1 MPEIKNTF
9 LQGKMNKDLDERLVP
24 NGEYR
29 DAQNIEV
36 STSESSNVGVVKNIL
51 GNHRL
56 ENIVDTSIFKCVGSI
71 ANEKTDKLYWFIS
84 SDNKDAIIEYD
95 VTNDVTQPVVVDMHA
110 GTSKSVL
117 KFTGNIITGISIIDD
132 LLFWTDNNS
141 EPKKINIETC
151 KKGTVDIDSHT
162 QLSFDRGGF
171 HAITLDKVSN
181 DANNNRF
188 SKKRPKKGRYFWVS
202 VRQFALMLGY
212 DLEDFIQAHIDW
224 GTSQPGESEWQVKRY
239 RDGNFLGEITVAFFS
254 PFDEFGNFEID
265 SAGSVI
271 STNGTHGRRVGNFQ
285 NDFHIGDMLYGTG
298 TSVDLQEKHITVI
311 KTKPLNTLSVK
322 INHSDSATTSQ
333 NKSTTSSTGNIPNL
347 FETKFPRFSYRYRY
361 SDGEYSAFAPFTDAI
376 FNPKYPKNTSIAG
389 ESEAFYNQDNVY
401 DTKDSYNK
409 AMVNSIHSVELS
421 NFITAQT
428 LENVIEVDI
437 LYKQEESSV
446 IYSIA
451 TIKHNDEDWHYPGD
465 DEGGSVGI
473 DRDSEYENF
482 MSIGGYTKGK
492 YIVSTENIY
501 AALPANQLLRPWD
514 NVPKKALA
522 QDVTGNRIV
531 YGNYVQNY
539 NFTNNTIMKVGYEKR
554 NNIINSFARKALP
567 SVKSQRN
574 YQLGVV
580 YCDRYGRETPV
591 FTSKEGAVNVPWQ
604 GSSGNKNA
612 STSNQLRTK
621 IINNFPQWVD
631 SIKFFVKE
639 TSNEYYNLTM
649 DRAWISEST
658 YELDDADGHIWI
670 SFPSSDR
677 NKISENDYIILKKKI
692 GNGENQINFENK
704 YKVLDIKNEAP
715 DAIKYEL
722 VHLGDKTNYTSSPLE
737 DLMYH
742 SNRRIDRQNAD
753 VIILS
758 SADWAAGFNA
768 PLESGGQSSAEG
780 LVDVINSNDL
790 YLSWQRVTGTNK
802 SRSKKYK
809 VSKGKYN
816 NGANTPHYVLHLSTP
831 ITRIDAD
838 IAHEDGDSSDTST
851 TGFHSELNFA
861 IEEKKLRDEQDFSGK
876 FFVKISKNQVTDF
889 IENGSEVNVLDKF
902 LVKAKNKSWYW
913 QDDIGQDTAVTSAN
927 HGVLNYTGYVVT
939 YTSYLD
945 TNYIQHGHAG
955 AGANNVVGNI
965 TADGDVLKTTD
976 YWEAWQGI
984 KTKHKPT
991 FFVDSMYLA
1000 AGQSD
1005 ASDNAK
1011 YCCVTWAGMGA
1022 NSSGTNDNVGETGSA
1037 WSYPPL
1043 LTWLNE
1049 SDVVSS
1055 GDSDY
1060 SDFISDNEKLIYTS
1074 PVLSNNE
1081 DWDDLP
1087 VDGWIGPLQKVDRVI
1102 MDNSTTPHK
1111 ANKNHVNG
1119 LEGFLL
1125 NGATRKHVVGPRR
1138 WFSGMTGTEY
1148 GVGVDTKTYSHDGEE
1163 DRHFMHLS
1171 FFAPG
1176 DDLHDS
1182 NWDNLADT
1190 TSEQAIYGENS
1201 WSANLQ
1207 GIWGGGAFTGSSDGD
1222 TFGAT
1227 NDHTHFP
1234 METNNSSN
1242 GDLLFKAPG
1251 PGVGFGYDINYREKY
1266 ERQWDPTFNSEGDD
1280 DNEIR
1285 DFIRNLHPGSQF
1297 RFNRPYTTGSVAE
1310 LIDDTVYTIKNV
1322 TIKKI
1327 YNHTSWRKTYN
1338 RYVSNEGYYYD
1349 TPQHIDYQSV
1359 ERVALDWLDGLDS
1372 SGIGTSST
1380 LETKLKSKIEQFGA
1394 AHNRRVCYIIEL
1406 DKNPV
1411 DSESALGNPIS
1422 AKTIHNSTGA
1432 ALPNDCMN
1440 ADVGAQNY
1448 CNIEFLTPVKD
1459 VKLKDLDKFPA
1470 IWEIDPKKKE
1480 VDLDIYYEA
1489 SNAIPVRI
1497 NETTNELFAPIGCR
1511 VEVMGSK
1518 TATSGLQA
1526 GTAADGSNVF
1536 TTSRPCILESWD
1548 NNVATFHP
1556 GFPKGGVSEI
1566 DYTGVFFKFI
1576 KKDGSYVVAQAGEQQ
1591 LTGEISGLKRSFEFR
1606 EDVGNAISAGLSW
1619 YNCFSFGNGLESNRI
1634 KDDFNETFI
1643 TNGVKASTTTQ
1654 QIYEE
1659 ERKKHGLIY
1668 SGLYNSNSGTN
1679 DLNQFIMAEKITKDL
1694 NPTYGSIQKL
1704 FSRNSDLVTF
1714 CEDKVVKVLANKDAV
1729 YNADGNPQL
1738 TANENVLGQAIPFVG
1753 EYGISNN
1760 PESFASESYRA
1771 YFTDKQR
1778 GSVLRLSQDGL
1789 TPISNAGMKDW
1800 FRDNLRKYESL
1811 IGTYDSYKEDY
1822 NITLTNNPN
1831 FNENIITDSFL
1842 SFGVEFDDV
1851 QIGSENQIEN
1861 PGVFS
1866 GVPLSYLYEPNQY
1879 DVLATDGSDV
1889 NNPFV
1894 WPSFTQ
1900 EAYDFIGYVKITHHA
1915 AIPYESLQNEV
1926 PQSQAPDI
1934 IISNTIPFSFATYT
1948 PYDGS
1953 TGISYYSNYENGG
1966 LLDDG
1971 WIFDHVYDNVSDDL
1985 FGANRTLYADYSSVH
2000 VSTTGENGI
2009 YCDLERNIFWQDP
2022 PTSSNISFHQTVDE
2036 DNPSGTTT
2044 SVLNTPIG
2052 SGSYSN
2058 YYTYWQTGY
2067 DPAVEKIIEYPLSGD
2082 SPINRAKISGAITRD
2097 SSDKTITFDRCHDKT
2112 YLQLTDIGD
2121 TNEDGINKTVND
2133 ASGVPYMT
2141 NGGLGSPYGG
2151 SAWHG
2156 TMFNGDELHIQ
2167 VKLICYKTVYSA
2179 FDSSNPTAP
2188 TGYHAPLYGYNY
2200 IEPQIELL
2208 DCGMGIPSDK
2218 IQSFASTAIYTGS
2231 DPYLSYNPYKFMV
2244 SHNDGSDR
2252 GPGSSFNQI
2261 TLTGGQYGGYN
2272 EVAGNTYSP
2281 PLTHGDWTY
2290 IKGLSS
2296 SSTVTFPN
2304 TNNIPEAT
2312 VHYGDMNVYGNQLD
2326 AGVSETFTL
2335 YVGASFKFRDPNQQA
2350 ADGTSNNI
2358 TYDNDGNLQIST
2370 TLSKVISKLEIVI
2383 KNDADS
2389 GPAAAFGGVY
2399 GGTNITPLARQLWKV
2414 EKVLV
2419 RKGFGAVGP
2428 HIEYVPEVTTPGLTT
2443 HYVAPVPPELP
2454 TNANPL
2460 GGIPA
2465 WTQVEHLDNK
2475 GFGNNTWSIDDDA
2488 YGSSTANT
2496 LHTHQQ
2502 ITSGFGGDYPAVVTY
2517 GDGQNQSDVSSTPTS
2532 NAIEYMVP
2540 GTPPTGDYTQPANIN
2555 SVSANTFDR
2564 ASFGQ
2569 YPLGNNTTGHDS
2581 QTPISFNNDF
2591 LYIEHISSGHAS
2603 DILYDDLVG
2612 NDVWQV
2618 NEWYLVDIEYDN
2630 TSGNNTGLGADGLF
2644 WIHGVADGNFT
2655 TNQGAADPDNGVGL
2669 VQTNNSNT
2677 IQHIQLVPADRTEYG
2692 TPREVL
2698 RGIFQVHPDS
2708 YRATTNPHKFR
2719 LRVRGCTNGVKI
2731 NKIIAKKLTG
2741 GIWSNWISTNGFPT
2755 DWITNPLTAAWS
2767 NFQTVHAFDK
2777 KHLYFFGGKLCWEF
2791 TLNTSTWA
2799 NYSAKFEQEFPTA
2812 LTISPLGWKLKFT
2825 ITDNPK
2831 TNNPISGS
2839 LSGFVTGENAT
2850 GATEGVYFENIQD
2863 IGSYSIQFTFDGDIT
2878 TWSIKS
2884 APIGFDP
2891 DGASGSDYTTASL
2904 TPTSSATI
2912 PTGATA
2918 AFFGDK
2924 KIFFFPSNLTTS
2936 AEYAIG
2942 NISLTDSSNIFTGGS
2957 ATSWNFSGFNTSLD
2971 NYIQWIADPTTNEG
2985 YISLN
2990 TCPVADN
2997 SFNQLKFIN
3006 INQNITNTIN
3016 QFEQYKI
3023 SLLHNVEVGSSA
3035 TLAVYYYNTQGFGFK
3050 LTDIVNDAQNNTI
3063 VSAPGFHNGWKKFE
3077 KTVTIGE
3084 LDSNGVPTA
3093 GSVWSASQSDP
3104 LGIDDYSN
3112 YDSDL
3117 KNSFVIV
3124 VQGSVDQEDLISGFI
3139 DNISMVKTYDIN
3151 TENDKTISFSED
3163 VNGWTSFKSFIP
3175 ENGASLSKK
3184 YFTFDQGALFQH
3196 YVPLK
3201 LNPTSNAWEQCDENV
3216 ANNYNRFYG
3225 ITSYNSSV
3233 TAMLNQEPSTVKSF
3247 RTLNYEGSQAKIL
3260 RPVNI
3265 QVTDPITNTSSV
3277 VLSADQQVNANNA
3290 EAFFKVGDIEGWVCS
3305 SISTDLESGSVIEF
3319 IKKEGKWFNYIKGKH
3334 LKTNIDTSANH
3345 VQGIGMASSV
3355 VDVNVS

>member
-9 LQGKMNKDLDERLVP
+9 LQGKMNKDLDERLIP
-24 NGEYR
+24 NGQYR

-84 SDNKDAIIEYD
+84 SDSKDAIIEYD
-95 VTNDVTQPVVVDMHA
+95 VTNDVTVPVVVDLQA
-110 GTSKSVL
+110 GTSNAVL
-117 KFTGNIITGISIIDD
+117 KFTGNIITGINIIDD

-151 KKGTVDIDSHT
+151 KKGTIDIDSHT
-162 QLSFDRGGF
+162 QLSFDRGSF

-181 DANNNRF
+181 SANGNRF
-188 SKKRPKKGRYFWVS
+188 GKKRPKKGRYFWVS

-224 GTSQPGESEWQVKRY
+224 TDTVGTPNPSTSEWAVRHY
-239 RDGNFLGEITVAFFS
+239 RAGNFLGTVNVVFFA
-254 PFDEFGNFEID
+254 PFDEFGNFAID
-265 SAGSVI
+265 SSGVTI
-271 STNGTHGRRVGNFQ
+271 STNGTHGRRVGNVQ
-285 NDFHIGDMLYGTG
+285 NDFHVGDMFYGTDI
-298 TSVDLQEKHITVI
+298 TVDLQEKHITVI
-311 KTKPLNTLSVK
+311 KAKPLNTLSVK
-322 INHSDSATTSQ
+322 INHSDSKTTSK
-333 NKSTTSSTGNIPNL
+333 NKLTTSSTSSIPNL
-347 FETKFPRFSYRYRY
+347 FETKFPRFSYRYKY
-361 SDGEYSAFAPFTDAI
+361 SDGEYSAFAPFTDAV
-376 FNPKYPKNTSIAG
+376 FNPKYPKDTSVTG
-389 ESEAFYNQDNVY
+389 KSETFYNQDNIY
-401 DTKDSYNK
+401 DVKDSYNK

-428 LENVIEVDI
+428 LENVVEVDI

-451 TIKHNDEDWHYPGD
+451 TIKHSNKDWHYPGS
-465 DEGGSVGI
+465 DEAGNVGI

-482 MSIGGYTKGK
+482 MSIGGYKKGN
-492 YIVSTENIY
+492 YTVTTENIY

-522 QDVTGNRIV
+522 QEVTGNRVV

-539 NFTNNTIMKVGYEKR
+539 NLGEDTTMKVRYEKR
-554 NNIINSFARKALP
+554 KNIINSFSRSALP
-567 SVKSQRN
+567 SIKSQRN
-574 YQLGVV
+574 YQLGVI

-591 FTSKEGAVNVPWQ
+591 FTSKEGAVHVPWQ
-604 GSSGNKNA
+604 DLRGNKNA

-658 YELDDADGHIWI
+658 YELDDLDGHIWI

-677 NKISENDYIILKKKI
+677 NKISENDYIVLKKKI

-722 VHLGDKTNYTSSPLE
+722 VHLGNRTNYTSTPLE
-737 DLMYH
+737 NLMTH
-742 SNRRIDRQNAD
+742 PNRRVDRQNND
-753 VIILS
+753 VIVLNS
-758 SADWAAGFNA
+758 DQWANNFSA
-768 PLESGGQSSAEG
+768 PLTPGGLATGQYPG
-780 LVDVINSNDL
+780 IRDMINGNL
-790 YLSWQRVTGTNK
+790 YISWQRVTGTNK

-809 VSKGKYN
+809 VSKGTSKTGQYIL
-816 NGANTPHYVLHLSTP
+816 YLSTP
-831 ITRIDAD
+831 ITRTDAD
-838 IAHEDGDSSDTST
+838 IAHENGDSSDTST

-861 IEEKKLRDEQDFSGK
+861 IEEKRLRDEQDFSGK

-889 IENGSEVNVLDKF
+889 IENGSEISVLDQF

-913 QDDIGQDTAVTSAN
+913 QDDRGTIVDAAHAN
-927 HGVLNYTGYVVT
+927 YGILNYTGFESST
-939 YTSYLD
+939 GTGD
-945 TNYIQHGHAG
+945 NYIQNVN
-955 AGANNVVGNI
+955 NNVVGNVD
-965 TADGDVLKTTD
+965 ADSATLKVTD

-984 KTKHKPT
+984 KTKFGPT

-1011 YCCVTWAGMGA
+1011 YCCVTWAGIGA
-1022 NSSGTNDNVGETGSA
+1022 NSTGTNDNVGETGSA

-1074 PVLSNNE
+1074 PILSNNE
-1081 DWDDLP
+1081 DWDGLP
-1087 VDGWIGPLQKVDRVI
+1087 VDGWIGPLQKVDRVA
-1102 MDNSTTPHK
+1102 MDNSTTPHQ

-1148 GVGVDTKTYSHDGEE
+1148 GVGVDTKTYSYDGEE

-1176 DDLHDS
+1176 QDLHDG
-1182 NWDNLADT
+1182 NWDDLADT

-1207 GIWGGGAFTGSSDGD
+1207 GIWGGGVFTGSSDAAA
-1222 TFGAT
+1222 FGVT

-1242 GDLLFKAPG
+1242 GDLLFEAPS
-1251 PGVGFGYDINYREKY
+1251 PGVGFGYDIEYREKY
-1266 ERQWDPTFNSEGDD
+1266 ERQWDPTFNSDGDD

-1297 RFNRPYTTGSVAE
+1297 RFNRPFTGGNVAE

-1327 YNHTSWRKTYN
+1327 YNHTSWRRTYN
-1338 RYVSNEGYYYD
+1338 RYVTDEGYFYS
-1349 TPQHIDYQSV
+1349 TAQNLDYQSV
-1359 ERVALDWLDGLDS
+1359 EQVALDWLDELDA

-1380 LETKLKSKIEQFGA
+1380 LESNLKSKIEQFGA

-1422 AKTIHNSTGA
+1422 ANTVHKTSGA
-1432 ALPNDCMN
+1432 ALPDDCMS
-1440 ADVGAQNY
+1440 ADHTAGNY

-1459 VKLKDLDKFPA
+1459 ILLKDLNKFPA

-1489 SNAIPVRI
+1489 SSAIPVRI
-1497 NETTNELFAPIGCR
+1497 NEKTNELFAPIGCR
-1511 VEVMGSK
+1511 VEVVGSRI
-1518 TATSGLQA
+1518 ATSALQA
-1526 GTAADGSNVF
+1526 GTAADASAVF
-1536 TTSRPCILESWD
+1536 TTTTPCILESWD
-1548 NNVATFHP
+1548 NNIATFHP
-1556 GFPKGGVSEI
+1556 GFPKGDVSEI
-1566 DYTGVFFKFI
+1566 DYTGLFFKFI
-1576 KKDGSYVVAQAGEQQ
+1576 RKDGSYTIAQAGEQQ
-1591 LTGEISGLKRSFEFR
+1591 LTGSITGMKKHFTFR
-1606 EDVGNAISAGLSW
+1606 EDVGNSISAGLSW

-1643 TNGVKASTTTQ
+1643 TNGVRASTTTK

-1659 ERKKHGLIY
+1659 ERKRHGLIY

-1714 CEDKVVKVLANKDAV
+1714 CEDKVVKVLANKDAIF
-1729 YNADGNPQL
+1729 NADGNPQL

-1778 GSVLRLSQDGL
+1778 GSVLRLSQDGI

-1800 FRDNLRKYESL
+1800 FRDHLRQYNSL

-1842 SFGVEFDDV
+1842 SFGVESDDV
-1851 QIGSENQIEN
+1851 VVGSGNMIEN

-1879 DVLATDGSDV
+1879 DVLETANPAYG
-1889 NNPFV
+1889 NPFV

-1915 AIPYESLQNEV
+1915 EIPYESLQPEV
-1926 PQSQAPDI
+1926 PANTDPDI
-1934 IISNTIPFSFATYT
+1934 VVSDAIPFSLAEYT
-1948 PYDGS
+1948 VHDGS
-1953 TGISYYSNYENGG
+1953 TSISALSEYENGS

-1971 WIFDHVYDNVSDDL
+1971 WILDHLYGNVTDDL
-1985 FGANRTLYADYSSVH
+1985 FGANRTFYADYSNVH

-2009 YCDLERNIFWQDP
+2009 YCNLKRFIYAPIYQSTSDSNGALHGVNENNTSASTNVVSQPIP
-2022 PTSSNISFHQTVDE
+2022 PFTWVGNLSSTW
-2036 DNPSGTTT
+2036 PA
-2044 SVLNTPIG
+2044 
-2052 SGSYSN
+2052 
-2058 YYTYWQTGY
+2058 GY
-2067 DPAVEKIIEYPLSGD
+2067 DPAVEKWTSYPLPSNSQADLIKASG
-2082 SPINRAKISGAITRD
+2082 SITR
-2097 SSDKTITFDRCHDKT
+2097 SAGDKTILFDRCHNESYILFDA
-2112 YLQLTDIGD
+2112 IGQD
-2121 TNEDGINKTVND
+2121 NEDGVNQTVND
-2133 ASGVPYMT
+2133 ASDVPYMSSP
-2141 NGGLGSPYGG
+2141 NINNSAYGS
-2151 SAWHG
+2151 SAHHA
-2156 TMFNGDELHIQ
+2156 TMFNGDELHVQI
-2167 VKLICYKTVYSA
+2167 KLICYKTVYNA
-2179 FDSSNPTAP
+2179 FDNSNPTAP
-2188 TGYHAPLYGYNY
+2188 TGYLAPNYGYNY
-2200 IEPQIELL
+2200 IEPQITLL
-2208 DCGMGIPSDK
+2208 DNGTPLSNDVLH
-2218 IQSFASTAIYTGS
+2218 SYVNSAIYTGS
-2231 DPYLSYNPYKFMV
+2231 DPSLLYSPYTRMISYNT
-2244 SHNDGSDR
+2244 GGDR
-2252 GPGSSFNQI
+2252 GPGSEFNKI
-2261 TLTGGQYGGYN
+2261 ANTTTNGGYVD
-2272 EVAGNTYSP
+2272 VANQGVFGLSN

-2290 IKGLSS
+2290 VTGLHD
-2296 SSTVTFPN
+2296 SSTITFPN
-2304 TNNIPEAT
+2304 TSNIPDAT
-2312 VHYGDMNVYGNQLD
+2312 VDSASD
-2326 AGVSETFTL
+2326 AGTFTL
-2335 YVGASFKFRDPNQQA
+2335 YVGASFKFRDPNQQ
-2350 ADGTSNNI
+2350 DSSGNSNST
-2358 TYDNDGNLQIST
+2358 TYDADGNLQDST
-2370 TLSKVISKLEIVI
+2370 TLKKVVDRLQISI
-2383 KNDADS
+2383 KNVAPPGSTTLFQGTGS
-2389 GPAAAFGGVY
+2389 GNN
-2399 GGTNITPLARQLWKV
+2399 GTYQGTDIYPLTRPLWKI
-2414 EKVLV
+2414 EKVFIK
-2419 RKGFGAVGP
+2419 KGFGAIGP
-2428 HIEYVPEVTTPGLTT
+2428 HIDYTPEVTTPGQTT
-2443 HYVAPVPPELP
+2443 HYVAPVPP
-2454 TNANPL
+2454 TT
-2460 GGIPA
+2460 IPA
-2465 WTQVEHLDNK
+2465 WTQVEHLNNK
-2475 GFGNNTWSIDDDA
+2475 GFGDLTSNPDTWSIDDDA
-2488 YGSSTANT
+2488 YGSFTGNT
-2496 LHTHQQ
+2496 LYTHQQ
-2502 ITSGFGGDYPAVVTY
+2502 TTSGFGGDYPAVVEY
-2517 GDGQNQSDVSSTPTS
+2517 GDGQNSDISQAPIS

-2540 GTPPTGDYTQPANIN
+2540 GTPPAGIYAQPANIGN
-2555 SVSANTFDR
+2555 VNANTFDR

-2569 YPLGNNTTGHDS
+2569 YPLGNNNTGHDS

-2591 LYIEHISSGHAS
+2591 LYIEHTSSGQAS

-2612 NDVWQV
+2612 NDQWQV

-2630 TSGNNTGLGADGLF
+2630 TNGNNTGVGADGKF
-2644 WIHGVADGNFT
+2644 WIHGVADGNFA

-2669 VQTNNSNT
+2669 VQTSSST

-2698 RGIFQVHPDS
+2698 RGIFQVHPNS

-2731 NKIIAKKLTG
+2731 NKIIAKKLTAG
-2741 GIWSNWISTNGFPT
+2741 YWSNWISTNGFPT
-2755 DWITNPLTAAWS
+2755 DWQTNPLTGQWGKY
-2767 NFQTVHAFDK
+2767 QTLHAFDK

-2791 TLNTSTWA
+2791 PSITSNTVA
-2799 NYSAKFEQEFPTA
+2799 NAAFFSQTFPTA

-2825 ITDNPK
+2825 VTDNPK
-2831 TNNPISGS
+2831 TNNPFSGS
-2839 LSGFVTGENAT
+2839 LSGFVTGEDAT
-2850 GATEGVYFENIQD
+2850 GVKEGVYFENIQH

-2878 TWSIKS
+2878 TWSIRS
-2884 APIGFDP
+2884 AQIGFDP
-2891 DGASGSDYTTASL
+2891 DGPSGSDYMQTNASVSL
-2904 TPTSSATI
+2904 TPISTATI
-2912 PTGATA
+2912 PTGAGA
-2918 AFFGDK
+2918 GFFTDK
-2924 KIFFFPSNLTTS
+2924 EIYFFPGNGATS

-2957 ATSWNFSGFNTSLD
+2957 AVSWNFSGFNTSLN
-2971 NYIQWIADPTTNEG
+2971 NYVEWIADSSTGEG

-2990 TCPVADN
+2990 SCPVADP
-2997 SFNQLKFIN
+2997 SFGQLKFIN
-3006 INQNITNTIN
+3006 INQHITNTIN
-3016 QFEQYKI
+3016 QFEQYKV
-3023 SLLHNVEVGSSA
+3023 SLLHNIQAGSSA
-3035 TLAVYYYNTQGFGFK
+3035 TLAVYYYNTQGYGFK
-3050 LTDIVNDAQNNTI
+3050 LADIANDTQNNTTI
-3063 VSAPGFHNGWKKFE
+3063 SAPGFHNGWKKFE
-3077 KTVTIGE
+3077 KIVTIGE
-3084 LDSNGVPTA
+3084 VDSNGAPMA
-3093 GSVWSASQSDP
+3093 GSFWTSFQSDP
-3104 LGIDDYSN
+3104 LGIDDYSS

-3124 VQGSVDQEDLISGFI
+3124 VQGSVDQQDLIDGFI
-3139 DNISMVKTYDIN
+3139 DNVSMVKTYSIG
-3151 TENDKTISFSED
+3151 TEDDKTISFSED
-3163 VNGWTSFKSFIP
+3163 VNGWTSFKSFVP
-3175 ENGASLSKK
+3175 ENGVSLSKK
-3184 YFTFDQGALFQH
+3184 YFTFNEGALFQH

-3201 LNPTSNAWEQCDENV
+3201 LDATTNSWVNCDESV
-3216 ANNYNRFYG
+3216 ATNYNRFYNLP
-3225 ITSYNSSV
+3225 TSPSSV
-3233 TAMLNQEPSTVKSF
+3233 TAVLNQDPSIVKSF
-3247 RTLNYEGSQAKIL
+3247 STLNYEGSRGKMLVPEDIM
-3260 RPVNI
+3260 
-3265 QVTDPITNTSSV
+3265 VTDPFTGDTDVAITQLSQINVDNAV
-3277 VLSADQQVNANNA
+3277 V
-3290 EAFFKVGDIEGWVCS
+3290 GI
-3305 SISTDLESGSVIEF
+3305 SGSSFMQGWECSEIKTNLDQGTVTEF
-3319 IKKEGKWFNYIKGKH
+3319 IKKEGKWFNYIKGEHRNNK
-3334 LKTNIDTSANH
+3334 LDVSDNH
-3345 VQGIGMASSV
+3345 VQGIGIMSSAITIT
-3355 VDVNVS
+3355 N